1 MKKSYNSSKRG
12 FTLLEVLLATVILV
26 IASTMIMKGFV
37 SVMVFARNNRNYT
50 KSGQLNASIAV
61 NDDLSRYATAS
72 NQMDTIAALSDN
84 HNKHAV
90 SLNYDSTNY
99 AGYVGAATLPT
110 LYVDIQTFANPQTP
124 VFNSASGNTLNYDGQ
139 EIDSSTVSNNRFAF
153 FYDFGDYIGV
163 YTGGHIYRWG
173 YMLSNIKPT
182 NHAGYLTAPSGLQ
195 CIYCDKNGNGLVGAD
210 DEGNVEREFIGY
222 GTYGWYCFNANHVN
236 ASGAPLSCRYTAHV
250 PH

>member
-26 IASTMIMKGFV
+26 IASTMIMKGFI
-37 SVMVFARNNRNYT
+37 SVMVFARNNRNYS

-61 NDDLSRYATAS
+61 NDTLSQYATAS
-72 NQMDTIAALSDN
+72 NQMDTITALSN
-84 HNKHAV
+84 NGNKHAV

-99 AGYVGAATLPT
+99 SGYVGAATLPT

-139 EIDSSTVSNNRFAF
+139 DIDSSTVSNNRFAF

-163 YTGGHIYRWG
+163 YSGDHVYRWG
-173 YMLSNIKPT
+173 YMFSQTMHDEFITP
-182 NHAGYLTAPSGLQ
+182 
-195 CIYCDKNGNGLVGAD
+195 IYVDKNNNGLVGD
-210 DEGNVEREFIGY
+210 DEPDTAQRARERIGY
-222 GTYGWYCFNANHVN
+222 GAYGWYCFNASHVDG
-236 ASGAPLSCRYTAHV
+236 SGNPQSCRYTPYV